1 MSDPG
6 QIDPPSWQTIDHCV
20 AQRLEIATALR
31 QASHQ
36 SAGPVRRQLAY
47 LSKWFGQPISRDDVL
62 QTAPALMLCLAYGQ
76 KNGLTDQEA
85 AWGMVSEPAGRLDG
99 HRLEDAVRVVADSLA
114 QRPASGGLRALLVYP
129 ASLLA
134 GCVIV
139 SAFIST
145 EIIPPFQEM
154 FDSFGL
160 LLPVLTQW
168 LFVAAWLVRASLLPL
183 LVIVVLGAAIHG
195 VLLPILRRRSGHWR
209 QPLPLGSSLA
219 RQRWADWAEHVSL
232 LLQTGLPLRQSCQI
246 ADGSPAA
253 SRLPNVTVQR
263 PERPASAERPAPS
276 SDPVGVGPA
285 DIDPADFDPAD
296 FVQAGVLWPAYQQL
310 ASALTMPSGD
320 KQIAK
325 LQAVVGSYRDRQRGT
340 MANLAVWLT
349 PVFTIVI
356 MAILALVV
364 LGLFMPLIRLM
375 SGISGLA

>member
-1 MSDPG
+1 MSDRTE
-6 QIDPPSWQTIDHCV
+6 IDPPSWQTIDHCV

-36 SAGPVRRQLAY
+36 SAGPVRRQLAF

-76 KNGLTDQEA
+76 KNGPADREVD
-85 AWGMVSEPAGRLDG
+85 WGMVSEPAGRLDG

-160 LLPVLTQW
+160 LLPVLTRW
-168 LFVAAWLVRASLLPL
+168 LFLAAWLVRTSLLPL
-183 LVIVVLGAAIHG
+183 LVIVVLGAAIHW

-253 SRLPNVTVQR
+253 SRLPNVAAQR
-263 PERPASAERPAPS
+263 RERPASAERPP
-276 SDPVGVGPA
+276 SDPVSV
-285 DIDPADFDPAD
+285 
-296 FVQAGVLWPAYQQL
+296 VQAGVLWPAYQQL
-310 ASALTMPSGD
+310 ASALTMPPGD

-364 LGLFMPLIRLM
+364 LGLFMPLIRLI